1 MGNNATPIRLQTPAM
16 KERLIRKEDEFIR
29 PVIQTRP
36 TNRKV
41 KRPLNDR
48 SFTRTT

>member
-1 MGNNATPIRLQTPAM
+1 MGNNATPVRVQSPAM
-16 KERLIRKEDEFIR
+16 KDRLLRKEEEFTR
-29 PVIQTRP
+29 PVIQTRQ